1 MFYFLP
7 AFTSFLVLPIPNK
20 FLRLHVRH
28 VSAENPSLK
37 NNIAMEE
44 VRWRQQK
51 QKKPM
56 NPTPIPAQTSSSLI
70 PNPFLPSFSSPYRHH
85 ATSTAQSYA
94 ATCSKIFQS
103 LDHFDP
109 LCIQE
114 MLKKR
119 KKRVCGRWN
128 DAPRWSLS
136 SIPPRKGERPRREA
150 RMALQTRA
158 CESIALSEALYK
170 WPREVWEKQDDSG
183 CLGRSLAWEDFCR
196 SEKHEVRGPNQTA
209 IAQITERFGEP
220 FVRKTSENYPYWSE

>member
-1 MFYFLP
+1 
-7 AFTSFLVLPIPNK
+7 
-20 FLRLHVRH
+20 
-28 VSAENPSLK
+28 
-37 NNIAMEE
+37 MEE

-51 QKKPM
+51 QKNPM

-150 RMALQTRA
+150 RM
-158 CESIALSEALYK
+158 
-170 WPREVWEKQDDSG
+170 VWKYSTVGGFVQMAE
-183 CLGRSLAWEDFCR
+183 RS
-196 SEKHEVRGPNQTA
+196 
-209 IAQITERFGEP
+209 
-220 FVRKTSENYPYWSE
+220 VRKTGWFWMPGKKSRVGRLLVKWKTTRSEVPTRRRLPKSRRDLENLSWEKHQKTIHIEVNICEYIVYLS

>member
-1 MFYFLP
+1 
-7 AFTSFLVLPIPNK
+7 
-20 FLRLHVRH
+20 
-28 VSAENPSLK
+28 
-37 NNIAMEE
+37 MEE

-51 QKKPM
+51 QKNPM

-183 CLGRSLAWEDFCR
+183 CLGRSLAWEDFWW
-196 SEKHEVRGPNQTA
+196 SEKLRGPRSQPDGDCPNH
-209 IAQITERFGEP
+209 GEIWRTFREKNIRKLSILKWISVNILYICLSVVLTNFQP
-220 FVRKTSENYPYWSE
+220 FSEFWVF